1 MTNEAQ
7 RNEDTVEPLV
17 RRRFLSDYGAA
28 WIGEGIA
35 FAGLC
40 IGCGIARAE
49 AMWALVIL
57 WAFFMGPSKSL
68 RDTSNPTGLRCAGL
82 GAHKQ
87 DPVVGGQNP

>member
-7 RNEDTVEPLV
+7 RNEDTVETLV
-17 RRRFLSDYGAA
+17 KRRFLSDYGAA

-40 IGCGIARAE
+40 IGLGIARAE

-68 RDTSNPTGLRCAGL
+68 RDTSNAAGQPP
-82 GAHKQ
+82 AAQ
-87 DPVVGGQNP
+87 E

>member
-1 MTNEAQ
+1 MTNEAK

-17 RRRFLSDYGAA
+17 RRRLLSDYGAA

-40 IGCGIARAE
+40 IGLGICHAV

-57 WAFFMGPSKSL
+57 WAFSLGPSKEL
-68 RDTSNPTGLRCAGL
+68 RVKIERDTSNTEAQARREAASP
-82 GAHKQ
+82 GA
-87 DPVVGGQNP
+87 PC

>member
-1 MTNEAQ
+1 LTVTNEAK

-40 IGCGIARAE
+40 IGLGIARAE
-49 AMWALVIL
+49 SMWALVIV
-57 WAFFMGPSKSL
+57 WAVFGMGPSKGL
-68 RDTSNPTGLRCAGL
+68 RDKSNNRISTSE
-82 GAHKQ
+82 GA
-87 DPVVGGQNP
+87 

>member
-1 MTNEAQ
+1 MTNEAK
-7 RNEDTVEPLV
+7 RKEDTVEPLV

-40 IGCGIARAE
+40 IGLGIARAG

-57 WAFFMGPSKSL
+57 WAFCMGPSKGL
-68 RDTSNPTGLRCAGL
+68 RDKSNKDMTGGEPAG
-82 GAHKQ
+82 K
-87 DPVVGGQNP
+87 DQN